1 MVRTRYA
8 SRALLDLGTISK
20 NMAFIDKLKSTI
32 QAAPKY
38 TVTQSVKLP
47 IYELDLKNIIDP
59 DTIKEKCLDEFNKS
73 GSESNRTDLVKDGWQ
88 SPYYLRGNNDD
99 KFEVFIELITAVED
113 KLNSTNAL
121 TNSKTRVEVNKFWFV
136 IYYKGTSHA
145 WHNHLPNNRLDGFSN
160 FSGIYYPVASDKAEP
175 IEFEN
180 GDETLSISV
189 TQHKLLL
196 FPSMVYHRVPE
207 CNDTDL
213 RISVAF
219 NFKSL
224 SKFSS

>member
-1 MVRTRYA
+1 MVHTRCAFRA
-8 SRALLDLGTISK
+8 SLDLGMISK
-20 NMAFIDKLKSTI
+20 NMSFLDKLKSTI

-38 TVTQSVKLP
+38 TVTQSVELP
-47 IYELDLKNIIDP
+47 IYELNLKNIIDP

-99 KFEVFIELITAVED
+99 KFEVFTELITAVED
-113 KLNSTNAL
+113 KLNSVNAL
-121 TNSKTRVEVNKFWFV
+121 TNSKTRLEVNKFWFV
-136 IYYKGTSHA
+136 IYYKGASHA
-145 WHNHLPNNRLDGFSN
+145 WHNHLPKTHLDGFSN

-180 GDETLSISV
+180 DNKPLSISV

-196 FPSMVYHRVPE
+196 FPSMLYHRVPE
-207 CNDTDL
+207 CNDADL

-219 NFKSL
+219 NFNSL
-224 SKFSS
+224 SRFSN

>member
-1 MVRTRYA
+1 M
-8 SRALLDLGTISK
+8 ISK
-20 NMAFIDKLKSTI
+20 NMSFLDKLKSTI

-38 TVTQSVKLP
+38 TVTQSVELP
-47 IYELDLKNIIDP
+47 IYELNLKNIIDP

-99 KFEVFIELITAVED
+99 KFEVFTELITAVED
-113 KLNSTNAL
+113 KLNSVNAL
-121 TNSKTRVEVNKFWFV
+121 TNSKTRLEVNKFWFV
-136 IYYKGTSHA
+136 IYYKGASHA
-145 WHNHLPNNRLDGFSN
+145 WHNHLPKTHLDGFSN

-180 GDETLSISV
+180 DNKPLSISV

-196 FPSMVYHRVPE
+196 FPSMLYHRVPE
-207 CNDTDL
+207 CNDADL

-224 SKFSS
+224 SRFSN

>member
-1 MVRTRYA
+1 MVRTRCA

-73 GSESNRTDLVKDGWQ
+73 GNKNNRSDLVKDGWQ
-88 SPYYLRGNNDD
+88 SPYYIRGNNDD
-99 KFEVFIELITAVED
+99 KFEVFTELITAVED
-113 KLNSTNAL
+113 KLNSVNAL
-121 TNSKTRVEVNKFWFV
+121 TNSKTKLEVDHFWFV
-136 IYYKGTSHA
+136 IYNKGTIQE
-145 WHNHLPNNRLDGFSN
+145 WHNHLPKTQLDGFSN
-160 FSGIYYPVASDKAEP
+160 FSGVYYPVASDKAEP
-175 IEFEN
+175 IEFKN
-180 GDETLSISV
+180 DNKTLSISV
-189 TQHKLLL
+189 EQHKLLL
-196 FPSMVYHRVPE
+196 FPSMLYHRVPE

-224 SKFSS
+224 SRFSS